1 MMKSKTIIRR
11 RLLTFGAAALLLAG
25 GLANVPALNH
35 ADDGDGSSMFNGKTQ
50 TLYMPRQHSG
60 KSHPKDVVKT
70 TKTTAKK
77 STTKKTVK
85 KFKKS
90 KKSKKHAKKSTKNTV
105 AKLAA
110 AKK

>member
-1 MMKSKTIIRR
+1 MKSIKKLIT
-11 RLLTFGAAALLLAG
+11 LSMTGLLLAG
-25 GLANVPALNH
+25 AASVTAIAPVVAM
-35 ADDGDGSSMFNGKTQ
+35 ADDGDGTSMFNGKTQ
-50 TLYMPRQHSG
+50 TLSLPRQYSG

-85 KFKKS
+85 KSKKS
-90 KKSKKHAKKSTKNTV
+90 KKSKKHAKNTV
-105 AKLAA
+105 AKLAT

>member
-50 TLYMPRQHSG
+50 TLDMPRQYSG

-70 TKTTAKK
+70 AKTTAKK

-85 KFKKS
+85 KS
-90 KKSKKHAKKSTKNTV
+90 KKSKDHAKKSTKNTV

>member
-1 MMKSKTIIRR
+1 MKSIKKLIT
-11 RLLTFGAAALLLAG
+11 LSMTGLLLAG
-25 GLANVPALNH
+25 AASVTAIAPVVAM
-35 ADDGDGSSMFNGKTQ
+35 ADDGDGNSMFNGNTQ
-50 TLYMPRQHSG
+50 TLYIPRQHSG

-70 TKTTAKK
+70 AKTTAKK

-90 KKSKKHAKKSTKNTV
+90 KNHAKKSTKNTV